1 MLRSLTCTIILEKV
15 PVAKQMERKFT
26 TPKFVYLWF
35 NSPTYFDFFFC
46 FIHVA
51 FINYWWP
58 LWYWTSWR
66 KKWKFFSFNLFSD
79 GDSSLQI
86 VDKYCRNIGHIQ
98 ENLTCNPRPED
109 ILNCFMKACLFP
121 CKGSARRPRH
131 IVLKGELLEQ

>member
-1 MLRSLTCTIILEKV
+1 MWRNKLSANSHPQNLYTSDSTVQHIFII
-15 PVAKQMERKFT
+15 
-26 TPKFVYLWF
+26 
-35 NSPTYFDFFFC
+35 FFC

-66 KKWKFFSFNLFSD
+66 KKWKCVSPNLFSD
-79 GDSSLQI
+79 GNSSLQI

-131 IVLKGELLEQ
+131 IVLKGRLLEQ

>member
-35 NSPTYFDFFFC
+35 NSPTYFDYFFLFYSC
-46 FIHVA
+46 SFYQLLV
-51 FINYWWP
+51 
-58 LWYWTSWR
+58 TSLILNILK

-79 GDSSLQI
+79 GGSSLQI

-98 ENLTCNPRPED
+98 ANLTCNPRPED

>member
-1 MLRSLTCTIILEKV
+1 MYNYLRKGTV

-26 TPKFVYLWF
+26 PQKFAYLWF
-35 NSPTYFDFFFC
+35 NSRTYFDYFFLFHSC
-46 FIHVA
+46 SVYQLSI
-51 FINYWWP
+51 YWWP
-58 LWYWTSWR
+58 LSYWTSWR
-66 KKWKFFSFNLFSD
+66 KEWKCVSPNLFSD
-79 GDSSLQI
+79 RDSSLQI